1 MITHAIIECSDEE
14 NEDWYTVVSRWTE
27 IRPDWQHKTEYE
39 DGAHVGDA
47 FIRHYYNIQ
56 ILNKKDL
63 LDVFEL
69 FAALNVAYP
78 ESKIE
83 WITKT
88 VDASLSIKA
97 SNVGFRIAGGP
108 IMSQINDRACGVLKA
123 IKDLV
128 KNY

>member
-1 MITHAIIECSDEE
+1 MITYAIIECNDEQ
-14 NEDWYTVVSRWTE
+14 NEDWYSVVSKWTE
-27 IRPDWQHKTEYE
+27 IRPDWHHKTVDNEGE
-39 DGAHVGDA
+39 
-47 FIRHYYNIQ
+47 FEKHYYNIQ

-69 FAALNVAYP
+69 FTALNVAYP
-78 ESKIE
+78 DAKIE

-88 VDASLSIKA
+88 VDASFGIKA
-97 SNVGFRIAGGP
+97 SNDGFKISGGP
-108 IMSQINDRACGVLKA
+108 IMSQINDRACGVLKI